1 MRNPSCLI
9 SCTHSAPRGRAPRP
23 DSRLAVANHAQ
34 VAHTMLYLA
43 PQEDA
48 LNEAL
53 AAAEAAAR
61 SRVTNGVAMNTLEL
75 AHQLKT
81 QTGLQTSA
89 VAQLRQSLRGE
100 LVLSGDAGYEQ
111 ARRVW
116 NGMVDKRPI
125 VIVYCAGP
133 EDVVRL
139 CTLLVHRAFQSPC
152 GRSLAAGPGRG

>member
-1 MRNPSCLI
+1 
-9 SCTHSAPRGRAPRP
+9 
-23 DSRLAVANHAQ
+23 
-34 VAHTMLYLA
+34 MLYLA

-111 ARRVW
+111 ARRVCAQ
-116 NGMVDKRPI
+116 GVPI
-125 VIVYCAGP
+125 A
-133 EDVVRL
+133 VR
-139 CTLLVHRAFQSPC
+139 TKPC
-152 GRSLAAGPGRG
+152 GGPGTGLKSRPTETRLPGWAYRTRTGESIRELPDRNYVTTSFEVGAKPGGGGTSRANGVFRRAILTRSH

>member
-1 MRNPSCLI
+1 
-9 SCTHSAPRGRAPRP
+9 
-23 DSRLAVANHAQ
+23 
-34 VAHTMLYLA
+34 MLYLA

-133 EDVVRL
+133 EDVVQAM
-139 CTLLVHRAFQSPC
+139 HFARAQGVPIAVRTKPC
-152 GRSLAAGPGRG
+152 GGRPGRG